1 LNDDDDDEDEK
12 LDNSVTPV
20 VGAFDDDE
28 VPADA
33 TRYEAKRT
41 EHTRSPSSTR
51 FGCESPL
58 PAVLSDDCNKAAG
71 RVETTTGASTEHV
84 TTVDPNVIV
93 DHPVLLQLRLVV
105 PVLVLLE
112 AVLEFVVGEPVEDDD
127 EDDVSRVMRRIS

>member
-1 LNDDDDDEDEK
+1 
-12 LDNSVTPV
+12 
-20 VGAFDDDE
+20 
-28 VPADA
+28 
-33 TRYEAKRT
+33 
-41 EHTRSPSSTR
+41 
-51 FGCESPL
+51 
-58 PAVLSDDCNKAAG
+58 
-71 RVETTTGASTEHV
+71 V